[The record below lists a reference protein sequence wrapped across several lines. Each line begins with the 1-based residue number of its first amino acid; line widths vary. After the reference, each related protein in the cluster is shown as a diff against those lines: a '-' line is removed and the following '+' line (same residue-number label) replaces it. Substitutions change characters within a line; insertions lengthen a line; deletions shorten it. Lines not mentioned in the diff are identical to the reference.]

1 MAYYR
6 NVFLRVMRSKRFFL
20 SILII
25 LLSMLFSLTAFVE
38 EGMDYFFNHDYVLTF
53 LQGYNGDRSLL
64 TILAPL
70 IATLPYAAQ
79 HVENSKSG
87 TMKYLVA
94 RMGYKKYFNS
104 NFIINLVTSF
114 ISFALGMA
122 IFFLIS
128 LVFFPKILI
137 WTLIWE

>member
-1 MAYYR
+1 MSYR
-6 NVFLRVMRSKRFFL
+6 LNVISKVMRSRKFFL

-25 LLSMLFSLTAFVE
+25 LLSMFFSLTAFIE
-38 EGMDYFFNHDYVLTF
+38 EGMEYFFKHDYVMTF

-64 TILAPL
+64 VILGPL
-70 IATLPYAAQ
+70 IATLPFSAQ

-104 NFIINLVTSF
+104 NFIMNFLISF
-114 ISFALGMA
+114 MTFALGMV
-122 IFFLIS
+122 IFFL
-128 LVFFPKILI
+128 
-137 WTLIWE
+137 

>member
-1 MAYYR
+1 MSYR
-6 NVFLRVMRSKRFFL
+6 LNVISKVMRSRKFFL

-25 LLSMLFSLTAFVE
+25 LLSMIFSLTAFVE
-38 EGMDYFFNHDYVLTF
+38 EGMEYFFKHDYVMAF

-64 TILAPL
+64 VILGPL
-70 IATLPYAAQ
+70 IATFPFSAK

-104 NFIINLVTSF
+104 NFIINQL
-114 ISFALGMA
+114 LK
-122 IFFLIS
+122 
-128 LVFFPKILI
+128 FP
-137 WTLIWE
+137 